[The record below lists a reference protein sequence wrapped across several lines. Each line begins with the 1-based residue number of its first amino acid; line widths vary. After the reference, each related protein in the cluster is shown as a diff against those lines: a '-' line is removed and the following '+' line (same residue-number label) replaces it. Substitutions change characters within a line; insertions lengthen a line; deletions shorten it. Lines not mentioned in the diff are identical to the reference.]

1 MHLVRLSQWNDKF
14 LFLLERA
21 MSQTV
26 KNILI
31 AIAAGIVAG
40 LILGG
45 LLPMLGIVLSGSTNT
60 IGVGITIAVTYIS
73 LNNRK

>member
-1 MHLVRLSQWNDKF
+1 MNRT
-14 LFLLERA
+14 A
-21 MSQTV
+21 

-45 LLPMLGIVLSGSTNT
+45 LLPMLGIVLPGSANT
-60 IGVGITIAVTYIS
+60 IGVGIAIAVTYLS
-73 LNNRK
+73 LNNRKE

>member
-1 MHLVRLSQWNDKF
+1 MN
-14 LFLLERA
+14 
-21 MSQTV
+21 QTV

-31 AIAAGIVAG
+31 AIAAGLVAG

-45 LLPMLGIVLSGSTNT
+45 LLPMLGIELPGSVNT

>member
-1 MHLVRLSQWNDKF
+1 MNK
-14 LFLLERA
+14 
-21 MSQTV
+21 TV

-45 LLPMLGIVLSGSTNT
+45 LLPMLGVVLPGSVNT